1 MLDTFC
7 ALTQLAERP
16 VLDTFSRWNRSFSA
30 TVSPVNDHVLANY
43 NECCEE
49 ILSVYILFWPSNE
62 TALLSVGGR
71 VRVSLVGHI
80 PLKAL
85 DHTLWH

>member
-1 MLDTFC
+1 
-7 ALTQLAERP
+7 
-16 VLDTFSRWNRSFSA
+16 VLDTYPRWNRSFAA
-30 TVSPVNDHVLANY
+30 TVSPVNGHLLANY

-71 VRVSLVGHI
+71 VRVFVGHI
-80 PLKAL
+80 PRIGEWGGG
-85 DHTLWH
+85 DIPLWMLS